1 MENENIEKQEFFK
14 TYLGIKNKNVLSS
27 LEQMAYVWKVKDKEV
42 IIREGEPLPCVPFL
56 ISGIVKGRWKR
67 ACFLLWLFKRRH
79 CCRNFQF
86 IRKCEITFDDRI
98 NQFVY
103 HAVRP
108 DTRIVE
114 VD

>member
-56 ISGIVKGRWKR
+56 ISGIVKGY
-67 ACFLLWLFKRRH
+67 
-79 CCRNFQF
+79 
-86 IRKCEITFDDRI
+86 CESTFDDRI

>member
-56 ISGIVKGRWKR
+56 VSGIVKGYCESKGDGKEHVS
-67 ACFLLWLFKRRH
+67 CFGYLKG
-79 CCRNFQF
+79 
-86 IRKCEITFDDRI
+86 D
-98 NQFVY
+98 
-103 HAVRP
+103 
-108 DTRIVE
+108 IV
-114 VD
+114 V

>member
-56 ISGIVKGRWKR
+56 ISGIVKGIVKAREKEKSMFP
-67 ACFLLWLFKRRH
+67 ALVIQKETLL
-79 CCRNFQF
+79 
-86 IRKCEITFDDRI
+86 
-98 NQFVY
+98 
-103 HAVRP
+103 
-108 DTRIVE
+108 
-114 VD
+114 